1 MFTVRTFNEISDIIG
16 GTLTPDRFAVS
27 SSAEDY
33 DAALVRSADLH
44 GAAFPKG
51 LLAIARAGAGVNNI
65 PIDECSEK
73 GIAVFNTPGANAN
86 AVKELVI
93 CAMLLSCRKVVPGID
108 WVLNA
113 RSSGQTGIEKL
124 AEKAKKDFVG
134 PELAGK
140 KLGVIGLGAVGVLV
154 ANAASNGL
162 DMDVLGYDPFLGV
175 DAALRLTR
183 SVHVTKDL
191 GELLSTCDYIT
202 LHVPLNDETKNT
214 VSAESIVRMKDG
226 AVIINYARGGLVDN
240 AAVIAAVKSGKLRAY
255 MTDFAED
262 ELIGVENI
270 TITPHL
276 GASTPESE
284 ENCADMAAKEIN
296 DYLTDGNIAHSVNLP
311 DCQLPRSGACRIAVI
326 NRNVKNMVGQMTTVL
341 AEENHNIEHM
351 LNKSRGAYAYT
362 IIDVSEALTP
372 ACIEKLR
379 AIDGVLR
386 LRVL

>member
-1 MFTVRTFNEISDIIG
+1 MFTVRTFNEISGVVND
-16 GTLTPDRFAVS
+16 TLTADSFAVNS
-27 SSAEDY
+27 TAEHY

-44 GAAFPKG
+44 KTAFPEE

-65 PIDECSEK
+65 PIEECSEK

-93 CAMLLSCRKVVPGID
+93 CAMLLSCRKVVPGIR
-108 WVLNA
+108 WVEEAHKKGL
-113 RSSGQTGIEKL
+113 TGVEQL

-162 DMDVLGYDPFLGV
+162 GMDVVGYDPFLGV
-175 DAALRLTR
+175 EAALRLTR
-183 SVHVTKDL
+183 SVRVTKDMN
-191 GELLSTCDYIT
+191 ELHL
-202 LHVPLNDETKNT
+202 PLNDDTKISI
-214 VSAESIVRMKDG
+214 SADRIARMKDG
-226 AVIINYARGGLVDN
+226 AVIVNFARGGLVDN
-240 AAVIAAVKSGKLRAY
+240 AAVIPAVKSGKLRTY
-255 MTDFAED
+255 VTDFAAD
-262 ELIGVENI
+262 ELIGIDNI
-270 TITPHL
+270 IITPHL

-296 DYLTDGNIAHSVNLP
+296 DYLTDGNIIHSVNLP
-311 DCQLPRSGACRIAVI
+311 DCQLPRSGACRLAVI
-326 NRNVKNMVGQMTTVL
+326 NRNVKNMVGQMTTIL
-341 AEENHNIEHM
+341 GEENYNIEHM

-362 IIDVSEALTP
+362 LIDISENASE

-379 AIDGVLR
+379 GIDGVLR